1 MRFDSAMK
9 KNMKKIISVI
19 LILASIL
26 AAVVALSS
34 CTDKNGNNYSEIGLS
49 FYLPTGFEKMSIQ
62 NYSHAY
68 RNGEA
73 EFLINAMS
81 YEQLESNETTSGE
94 YKDSWPTDLYSY
106 VRRFAIENNISLSK
120 YTFDH
125 DKQRGEIKYV
135 YEYEGEDADIES
147 DYCHYVFL
155 DNGEAI
161 YFITYTCKVSYMEKY
176 QPLFDEWSS
185 KLVLK
190 KVK

>member
-1 MRFDSAMK
+1 
-9 KNMKKIISVI
+9 MKKIIS
-19 LILASIL
+19 LILVCASLL
-26 AAVVALSS
+26 ALSFTLSS
-34 CTDKNGNNYSEIGLS
+34 CTDENGNNYNEIGLS
-49 FYLPTGFEKMSIQ
+49 FYLPDGFEKMSIQ

-81 YEQLESNETTSGE
+81 YEQLESSETTSGQ
-94 YKDSWPTDLYSY
+94 YKEPWPTDLFDY

-125 DKQRGEIKYV
+125 EKQRGEIKYV
-135 YEYEGEDADIES
+135 YDYEGEDDFIES

-161 YFITYTCKVSYMEKY
+161 YFLTYTCKVSFMEKY
-176 QPLFDEWSS
+176 QPLFDEWAS